1 MPEYWHPNSV
11 EWLTGKLSVNQNLNP
26 RDDVVLLSY
35 MCMFTKLKQSAEL
48 QTAVEQPLS
57 KKRKDSEITVPD
69 MEEEFFL
76 NSDGIRVDKM
86 QYNLAY
92 GS

>member
-35 MCMFTKLKQSAEL
+35 MCMFTKLKQSSHFL
-48 QTAVEQPLS
+48 
-57 KKRKDSEITVPD
+57 KRGKILKLLYLTWRRN
-69 MEEEFFL
+69 FFL

-86 QYNLAY
+86 QYSLAY

>member
-26 RDDVVLLSY
+26 HDDVVLLSY
-35 MCMFTKLKQSAEL
+35 MCMFTKLKQSSHFL
-48 QTAVEQPLS
+48 
-57 KKRKDSEITVPD
+57 KRGKILKLLYLTWRRN
-69 MEEEFFL
+69 FFL

-86 QYNLAY
+86 QYSLAY